1 MDLLHCSDVC
11 LKVAPNDF
19 CTAKQPNSVSKSNVV
34 SPKSVFYYLE
44 QIKWWGFF
52 FSVLDFLVK
61 SIFIHVEN
69 MERVWIL
76 FAFYISHGWPIDNST
91 AHFTATSSSRP
102 TSSIL
107 RYNVLPVWAPN
118 VVFFLELLCKFLVMR
133 LDQNWGCQRLYLRL
147 TERTSRNGPLQR
159 AHQVP

>member
-19 CTAKQPNSVSKSNVV
+19 CTAKQSQTLWQNLML
-34 SPKSVFYYLE
+34 YLQSQSFTIWNKLNDE
-44 QIKWWGFF
+44 VFF
-52 FSVLDFLVK
+52 FPVLDFLVK

-91 AHFTATSSSRP
+91 AQFTATSSSHP
-102 TSSIL
+102 TSSNL

-147 TERTSRNGPLQR
+147 TERTNRNGPL
-159 AHQVP
+159 